1 MGHIGLPAFVGLVA
15 QQVSRSIA
23 AVSAVA
29 GGRSL
34 DETRSAKWS
43 RWPPPQ
49 SRPPPVEVSRAGWAA
64 TAGLKPV
71 CLRENRYVTSSGDA
85 EAVLVTGVYGAGK
98 STVVADIGKLLS
110 DRGERYG
117 LLDVDW
123 LGWFDA
129 GRDAASHRRVVISN
143 ITTVCEAY
151 LAEGVRRLAL
161 AWSIRDRS
169 QLDEL
174 RQAVSVPMR
183 VVRLDVDAELMRR
196 RLLADPTEERQ
207 EDDLTVGLEWLAAGY
222 GAGLEDLLVP
232 GDRPVRETSEAI
244 CRWLGWI

>member
-1 MGHIGLPAFVGLVA
+1 MVE
-15 QQVSRSIA
+15 
-23 AVSAVA
+23 VA
-29 GGRSL
+29 G
-34 DETRSAKWS
+34 TA
-43 RWPPPQ
+43 
-49 SRPPPVEVSRAGWAA
+49 SRPPPAEVSRAAWAA
-64 TAGLKPV
+64 LASAPASSPSFDSSSRSRMINSSVSADGVRTVVRSSRSGLKLV

-98 STVVADIGKLLS
+98 STVVADIGKLLT

-129 GRDAASHRRVVISN
+129 GRDAASHRRVVMSN

-161 AWSIRDRS
+161 AWSIRDRL
-169 QLDEL
+169 QLDEV
-174 RQAVSVPMR
+174 REAVSVPMR

-207 EDDLTVGLEWLAAGY
+207 EDDLTVGLEWLAAGR

-244 CRWLGWI
+244 CRWLRWI

>member
-1 MGHIGLPAFVGLVA
+1 MRAVV
-15 QQVSRSIA
+15 VRSSRS
-23 AVSAVA
+23 
-29 GGRSL
+29 
-34 DETRSAKWS
+34 
-43 RWPPPQ
+43 
-49 SRPPPVEVSRAGWAA
+49 
-64 TAGLKPV
+64 GLKPV
-71 CLRENRYVTSSGDA
+71 CLRENHYVTSSDDA

-98 STVVADIGKLLS
+98 STVVADIGKLLT

-129 GRDAASHRRVVISN
+129 GRDAASHRRVVMSN
-143 ITTVCEAY
+143 ITTVCETY

-169 QLDEL
+169 QLDEA

-207 EDDLTVGLEWLAAGY
+207 EDDLKVGLEWLAAGH

-244 CRWLGWI
+244 SRWLGWI

>member
-1 MGHIGLPAFVGLVA
+1 MGTGSEAG
-15 QQVSRSIA
+15 
-23 AVSAVA
+23 VA
-29 GGRSL
+29 GDGDGLGAVDGAEFEQDGGDGVL
-34 DETRSAKWS
+34 DGFGADAHPGGDGVVAESAGK
-43 RWPPPQ
+43 
-49 SRPPPVEVSRAGWAA
+49 PVEDLVLAWGEGREWLLVRS
-64 TAGLKPV
+64 GLKPV

-98 STVVADIGKLLS
+98 STVVADIGKLLT

-129 GRDAASHRRVVISN
+129 GRDAASHRRVVMSN

-169 QLDEL
+169 QLDEV
-174 RQAVSVPMR
+174 RQAVSAPCALCASMWT
-183 VVRLDVDAELMRR
+183 
-196 RLLADPTEERQ
+196 PN
-207 EDDLTVGLEWLAAGY
+207 
-222 GAGLEDLLVP
+222 
-232 GDRPVRETSEAI
+232 
-244 CRWLGWI
+244 

>member
-1 MGHIGLPAFVGLVA
+1 MSRRASAPASSPSLDSSSSTPLSPPRRRAGC
-15 QQVSRSIA
+15 
-23 AVSAVA
+23 SAV
-29 GGRSL
+29 
-34 DETRSAKWS
+34 
-43 RWPPPQ
+43 
-49 SRPPPVEVSRAGWAA
+49 VEIGAQA
-64 TAGLKPV
+64 V
-71 CLRENRYVTSSGDA
+71 CLRENCYVTSSGDT

-98 STVVADIGKLLS
+98 STVVADIGKLLT
-110 DRGERYG
+110 DHGERYG

-129 GRDAASHRRVVISN
+129 GRDAASHRRVVMSN
-143 ITTVCEAY
+143 LTTVCEAY

-169 QLDEL
+169 QLDEV

-207 EDDLTVGLEWLAAGY
+207 EDDLTVGLEWLAAGH

>member
-1 MGHIGLPAFVGLVA
+1 VRAVVRS
-15 QQVSRSIA
+15 SRS
-23 AVSAVA
+23 
-29 GGRSL
+29 
-34 DETRSAKWS
+34 
-43 RWPPPQ
+43 
-49 SRPPPVEVSRAGWAA
+49 
-64 TAGLKPV
+64 GLKPV
-71 CLRENRYVTSSGDA
+71 CLRENRYVTSSSGA

-98 STVVADIGKLLS
+98 STVVADIGKLLT

-129 GRDAASHRRVVISN
+129 GRDPASHRRVVMSN

-169 QLDEL
+169 QLDEV

-207 EDDLTVGLEWLAAGY
+207 EDDLMVGLEWLAAGH
-222 GAGLEDLLVP
+222 GVGLEDLLVP

>member
-1 MGHIGLPAFVGLVA
+1 M
-15 QQVSRSIA
+15 
-23 AVSAVA
+23 
-29 GGRSL
+29 
-34 DETRSAKWS
+34 
-43 RWPPPQ
+43 
-49 SRPPPVEVSRAGWAA
+49 
-64 TAGLKPV
+64 
-71 CLRENRYVTSSGDA
+71 RENRYVTSSGDA

-98 STVVADIGKLLS
+98 STVVADIGKLLT

-129 GRDAASHRRVVISN
+129 GRDAASHRRVVMSN

-169 QLDEL
+169 QLDEV

-196 RLLADPTEERQ
+196 RLLADPTESARR
-207 EDDLTVGLEWLAAGY
+207 TTSRSAWNGLRPGTEPAWRTCSYLATGRC
-222 GAGLEDLLVP
+222 G
-232 GDRPVRETSEAI
+232 RPARRFADGSRGSPTWKSRRKTSF
-244 CRWLGWI
+244 

>member
-1 MGHIGLPAFVGLVA
+1 VRAVVRS
-15 QQVSRSIA
+15 SRS
-23 AVSAVA
+23 
-29 GGRSL
+29 
-34 DETRSAKWS
+34 
-43 RWPPPQ
+43 
-49 SRPPPVEVSRAGWAA
+49 
-64 TAGLKPV
+64 GLKPV

-98 STVVADIGKLLS
+98 STVVADIGKLLT

-129 GRDAASHRRVVISN
+129 GRGAASHRRVVMSN

-169 QLDEL
+169 QLDEV

-207 EDDLTVGLEWLAAGY
+207 EDDLTVGLEWLAAGH